1 MNPVINENGKITPL
15 GKRRE
20 LSAFLIVETLE
31 DFNKNNNTNYTLNDD
46 EVIYSTNSKKLN
58 NYDSMD

>member
-15 GKRRE
+15 GKRQE

-31 DFNKNNNTNYTLNDD
+31 DFNKNNNTNYTINHSVL
-46 EVIYSTNSKKLN
+46 I
-58 NYDSMD
+58 